1 MSVKLC
7 RVPHEHITLPMRVQD
22 RLVPRPGST
31 IVLVSDGYARLE
43 DAEMLVVVDTSLPI
57 EDKAIVAKEY
67 GGWDDIQ
74 LRRYREGRSKRG
86 IIGRVT
92 WILRRP

>member
-1 MSVKLC
+1 MGHGSGTGGKLKDSLYFWYKQWGQ
-7 RVPHEHITLPMRVQD
+7 VN
-22 RLVPRPGST
+22 
-31 IVLVSDGYARLE
+31 
-43 DAEMLVVVDTSLPI
+43 AEMLVVVDTSLPI

>member
-43 DAEMLVVVDTSLPI
+43 EPRCSLSWSYLLPM
-57 EDKAIVAKEY
+57 KTRMSKVY
-67 GGWDDIQ
+67 GGGRYPLRDIVKPKQ
-74 LRRYREGRSKRG
+74 EG
-86 IIGRVT
+86 IIAV
-92 WILRRP
+92 